1 MAAGKISEVA
11 ARDVSSQGGSNFML
25 GCERVAQLMSDS
37 QMHVWALITDCR
49 PRLSPGPLKPTD
61 WNSRNTTSD
70 GEECYKGTAV

>member
-49 PRLSPGPLKPTD
+49 PRLSPGPVEAAALMAPEAHRLEQSKH
-61 WNSRNTTSD
+61 NQ
-70 GEECYKGTAV
+70 